1 MLATI
6 PVSGPLAHAWL
17 EQRTHNPLVPCSTHG
32 RPTNICVTKRDV
44 HSVLKAKV
52 QQECAPAFVAFMRC
66 DAFQFCL
73 PYLVISGFRN
83 FLPMDLRMD
92 PNGKSA
98 SASIAIHLTE
108 HSEIYQTC
116 CPFHGASSDYIYVRN
131 RSFYVR
137 LETYYLP
144 AGKIL
149 LLPQL
154 RVTAGTAVA
163 ESISISLS
171 RVHLRN
177 FNDSVLRVD
186 KLNFLN
192 HGVRHDQP

>member
-1 MLATI
+1 MFATI

-52 QQECAPAFVAFMRC
+52 QQESALAFVAFMRR
-66 DAFQFCL
+66 DTSQFCL

-83 FLPMDLRMD
+83 FLLMDLRMD

-98 SASIAIHLTE
+98 SASIAIHLTK

-116 CPFHGASSDYIYVRN
+116 CPSYGASSDYLCKKPFILCSIRDV
-131 RSFYVR
+131 
-137 LETYYLP
+137 LP
-144 AGKIL
+144 PSGNIL

-163 ESISISLS
+163 ESISISLKPS
-171 RVHLRN
+171 S
-177 FNDSVLRVD
+177 FA
-186 KLNFLN
+186 KF
-192 HGVRHDQP
+192 Q